1 MGIILPE
8 RFNSFIQLP
17 SRDKLSIGDVVTG
30 RLLECKDGYC
40 LVDLNDCGLG
50 KIDLN
55 DFSYFATPTDIK
67 YFLGTKI
74 TAEVIAISSDFVILS
89 RKSNILKTYNLLEE
103 GSTILGVATTV
114 FQKVAFFDIGNGV
127 KGKLKQEDYSS
138 CFIENLD
145 NWIFPGTKLRCKI
158 TKKFSIIQGVP
169 FRISHKLTFPLLANS
184 KSQYQIGSI
193 IPVRIG
199 MKLNPYGYQCQ
210 VTPRI
215 RGIVNVPKD
224 TNLIEGSASF
234 AEVVS
239 INLQKG
245 LILNSVK
252 NNY

>member
-103 GSTILGVATTV
+103 
-114 FQKVAFFDIGNGV
+114 D
-127 KGKLKQEDYSS
+127 
-138 CFIENLD
+138 
-145 NWIFPGTKLRCKI
+145 R
-158 TKKFSIIQGVP
+158 
-169 FRISHKLTFPLLANS
+169 
-184 KSQYQIGSI
+184 KS
-193 IPVRIG
+193 
-199 MKLNPYGYQCQ
+199 
-210 VTPRI
+210 
-215 RGIVNVPKD
+215 
-224 TNLIEGSASF
+224 
-234 AEVVS
+234 VV
-239 INLQKG
+239 
-245 LILNSVK
+245 
-252 NNY
+252 